1 MGCAEPVLSGRKA
14 MVAKSGSRK
23 KQIVVATVDPEIEA
37 IFARDLADVR
47 FQVTCLRKAGDVL
60 LHILEDKVDL
70 LIVDLDLSGIH
81 GIDLVPIVR
90 RSRPRLPIVV
100 ISRDFNYQVRQMV
113 AQEGVT
119 YQIFK
124 PLDMREVSELVT
136 TARTLLA

>member
-1 MGCAEPVLSGRKA
+1 MQTRP
-14 MVAKSGSRK
+14 GSRK
-23 KQIVVATVDPEIEA
+23 KQIVVATVDPEVEA
-37 IFARDLADVR
+37 IFTRDLADAR
-47 FQVTCLRKAGDVL
+47 LQVTCLRKAGEVL
-60 LHILEDKVDL
+60 LRILEDKVDL

-124 PLDMREVSELVT
+124 PVDMREVSEVIS
-136 TARTLLA
+136 TARSLLA

>member
-1 MGCAEPVLSGRKA
+1 

-23 KQIVVATVDPEIEA
+23 KQIVVATVDPEIET
-37 IFARDLADVR
+37 IFTRDLADVR
-47 FQVTCLRKAGDVL
+47 LQVSCLRRAGEVL
-60 LHILEDKVDL
+60 LRILEDKVDL
-70 LIVDLDLSGIH
+70 LILDLDLSGIS

-124 PLDMREVSELVT
+124 PVDMREVGELIS
-136 TARTLLA
+136 TARSLLV